1 MIDPL
6 VAGGIAVAAAILSA
20 GAAFLVARRAAP
32 PAPPARDPARD
43 AELDAETVRRAEA
56 RGHDLVEKSRRD
68 AEQIVREA
76 ELKARDDAFRR
87 REEVSRELEIARN
100 EVREQ
105 ERRVEKREDAVE
117 RQQQDLARKDK
128 QLDGQRE
135 KLAERTEAL
144 EKKSKQLDEVIEQET
159 KKLHQITGL
168 SREAAQAMLLD
179 RITRELADEVA
190 GKIRQHEER
199 IKQQAETKARE
210 IVTVAIQRYAAD
222 QTAGATV
229 STVDIPSDDMK
240 GRIIGREGRN
250 IRTFEKLTGVDVIV
264 DDTPG
269 VVIVSA
275 FDNVRRETA
284 RLALNKLIQDGRI
297 HPSRIEE
304 VVTETQAEMEK
315 HIQELGNQAVLDAD
329 VATPHEKIVYL
340 LGRLRFRTSYSQ
352 NVLAH
357 SVEVAHLCGLMA
369 SELGLNPQLARRCG
383 LLHDVGKAAD
393 HEMEGGHPKVG
404 AELAKRYGETS
415 KEVLHAIAGHHD
427 DVTVDNIYTVLVA
440 AADAISASRPGAR
453 RETLEKYV
461 KRLADLEAVACG
473 FPEVDQAFAIQAGRE
488 LRVIANAHRTTD
500 ADAVRV
506 CRDIARAIEQQL
518 DYPGEIKVTVIR
530 ESRATDT
537 AK

>member
-1 MIDPL
+1 MDPL
-6 VAGGIAVAAAILSA
+6 LAGGLAVAAALLSM
-20 GAAFLVARRAAP
+20 GGTYFIVRRLTPP
-32 PAPPARDPARD
+32 PATARDPA
-43 AELDAETVRRAEA
+43 LDAEDARRAEA
-56 RGHDLVEKSRRD
+56 RGNELVEQSRRD
-68 AEQIVREA
+68 AEQILREA

-87 REEVSRELEIARN
+87 REEVTREMEAARA
-100 EVREQ
+100 ELREQ

-117 RQQQDLARKDK
+117 QQQKELARKEK
-128 QLDGQRE
+128 HLENQKE
-135 KLAERTEAL
+135 KLADRKEAL
-144 EKKSKQLDEVIEQET
+144 EKKSKHLDELIEAET
-159 KKLHQITGL
+159 KKLHEITGL
-168 SREAAQAMLLD
+168 SRETAEAMLLD
-179 RITRELADEVA
+179 RLARELADEVA
-190 GKIRQHEER
+190 AKIRQHEER

-229 STVDIPSDDMK
+229 STVDIPSDDIK

-284 RLALNKLIQDGRI
+284 RLALAKLIQDGRI

-304 VVTETQAEMEK
+304 VVAETQAEMEK
-315 HIQELGNQAVLDAD
+315 HILELGNQAVLDAD
-329 VATPHEKIVYL
+329 VSPPHEKILYL

-369 SELGLNPQLARRCG
+369 AELGLNPQLARRCG

-404 AELAKRYGETS
+404 AELARRYGETS
-415 KEVLHAIAGHHD
+415 KEVTI
-427 DVTVDNIYTVLVA
+427 DNIYTVLVA

-473 FPEVDQAFAIQAGRE
+473 FPEVDQAYAIQAGRE
-488 LRVIANAHRTTD
+488 LRVIASAHRTTD
-500 ADAVRV
+500 ADAVRI

>member
-1 MIDPL
+1 MDPYT
-6 VAGGIAVAAAILSA
+6 AGGIAAAAALF
-20 GAAFLVARRAAP
+20 GMGGTYLVVRKLGRPSPGTGRLEDAHPGEGRELIEQSRREAEQII
-32 PAPPARDPARD
+32 RD
-43 AELDAETVRRAEA
+43 AELR
-56 RGHDLVEKSRRD
+56 
-68 AEQIVREA
+68 
-76 ELKARDDAFRR
+76 ARDEAIRR
-87 REEVSRELEIARN
+87 REELTRELEAARA
-100 EVREQ
+100 ELREL
-105 ERRVEKREDAVE
+105 ERRVEKREDATD
-117 RQQQDLARKDK
+117 QKQKDLSRKEK
-128 QLDGQRE
+128 HLDALKE
-135 KLAERTEAL
+135 KIADRKELL
-144 EKKSKQLDEVIEQET
+144 EKKSRHLDELIEQET
-159 KKLHQITGL
+159 KRLHEITGL
-168 SREAAQAMLLD
+168 SREAGEKMLLE
-179 RITRELADEVA
+179 RLERELSNEIA
-190 GKIRQHEER
+190 GRIRKHEER
-199 IKQQAETKARE
+199 LKEQAEGKARE
-210 IVTVAIQRYAAD
+210 IVVTAIQRWAAEH
-222 QTAGATV
+222 TTGATV

-250 IRTFEKLTGVDVIV
+250 IRTFEKATGVDVIV

-284 RLALNKLIQDGRI
+284 RLALTKLIQDGRI

-304 VVTETQAEMEK
+304 VVAETQTEMEK
-315 HIQELGNQAVLDAD
+315 HITELGKQAVLDAD
-329 VATPHEKIVYL
+329 VPMPHDKLIYL

-369 SELGLNPQLARRCG
+369 AELGLNAQLARRCG

-415 KEVLHAIAGHHD
+415 KEVLHAIVGHHD
-427 DVTVDNIYTVLVA
+427 DVTIDNIYTVLVA

-461 KRLADLEAVACG
+461 KRLEELEAVACG
-473 FPEVDQAFAIQAGRE
+473 FPEVEHAYAIQAGRE
-488 LRVIANAHRTTD
+488 LRVIANAHRTSD

-530 ESRATDT
+530 ETRSVDT

>member
-1 MIDPL
+1 MDHIDPL
-6 VAGGIAVAAAILSA
+6 VAGLLAAAAALLGVGGTYLVLRRTA
-20 GAAFLVARRAAP
+20 ARPGADALLHAEQAREAQ
-32 PAPPARDPARD
+32 
-43 AELDAETVRRAEA
+43 A
-56 RGHDLVEKSRRD
+56 RGTELIEKARRD
-68 AEQIVREA
+68 AEQMLREA
-76 ELKARDDAFRR
+76 ELRARDEAFRR
-87 REEVSRELEIARN
+87 REEVTRELELARA
-100 EVREQ
+100 EVREL
-105 ERRVEKREDAVE
+105 ERRAEKREDAAE
-117 RQQQDLARKDK
+117 QKQKELARKEKHVEALKEKVADR
-128 QLDGQRE
+128 RE
-135 KLAERTEAL
+135 LL
-144 EKKSKQLDEVIEQET
+144 EKKAKHLDEVIEQET
-159 KKLHQITGL
+159 KKLHEITGL
-168 SREAAQAMLLD
+168 SRETAEKMLLD
-179 RITRELADEVA
+179 RLEKELSAELAA
-190 GKIRQHEER
+190 RIRQYDDR
-199 IKQQAETKARE
+199 LKQHAEARGRE
-210 IVTVAIQRYAAD
+210 VLATTIQRWAAEF
-222 QTAGATV
+222 TASATV

-250 IRTFEKLTGVDVIV
+250 IRTFEKATGVDVIV

-284 RLALNKLIQDGRI
+284 RLALTKLIQDGRI
-297 HPSRIEE
+297 HPTRIEE
-304 VVTETQAEMEK
+304 VVAETQVEMEK
-315 HIQELGNQAVLDAD
+315 HIAELGKQAVLDAD
-329 VATPHEKIVYL
+329 VAMPHEKLVYL

-369 SELGLNPQLARRCG
+369 GELGLNPGLARRCG

-461 KRLADLEAVACG
+461 KRLEDLEAVACG
-473 FPEVDQAFAIQAGRE
+473 FPEVEQAYAIQAGRE
-488 LRVIANAHRTTD
+488 LRVIANAHKTSD

-506 CRDIARAIEQQL
+506 CRSIARAIEEQL

-530 ESRATDT
+530 ETRSVDT

>member
-1 MIDPL
+1 MNPL
-6 VAGGIAVAAAILSA
+6 LAGGLIAAAALFGI
-20 GAAFLVARRAAP
+20 GGTYLVVRRLAP
-32 PAPPARDPARD
+32 PAPPGRDPA
-43 AELDAETVRRAEA
+43 LDAEAARRAEA
-56 RGHDLVEKSRRD
+56 RGHELVEQSRRD
-68 AEQIVREA
+68 ADQIVREA
-76 ELKARDDAFRR
+76 ELKARDDTVRR
-87 REEVSRELEIARN
+87 REELTREMDAARA
-100 EVREQ
+100 ELREH
-105 ERRVEKREDAVE
+105 ERRVEKREDAAE
-117 RQQQDLARKDK
+117 QQQREFARKDK
-128 QLDGQRE
+128 HLDTEKE
-135 KLAERTEAL
+135 KLADRKEAL
-144 EKKSKQLDEVIEQET
+144 EKRAKHIDELIGAET
-159 KKLHQITGL
+159 KKLREITGL
-168 SREAAQAMLLD
+168 SREAAEAMLLD
-179 RITRELADEVA
+179 RLGRELADEVA

-199 IKQQAETKARE
+199 LKQHAEARARE

-222 QTAGATV
+222 QTSGMTV

-284 RLALNKLIQDGRI
+284 RLALTKLIQDGRI

-304 VVTETQAEMEK
+304 VVLETQAEMEK
-315 HIQELGNQAVLDAD
+315 HIQELGTQAVLDAD
-329 VATPHEKIVYL
+329 VPMPHEKIVYL

-427 DVTVDNIYTVLVA
+427 DITVDNIYTVLVA
-440 AADAISASRPGAR
+440 SADAISASRPGAR

-473 FPEVDQAFAIQAGRE
+473 FPEVDQAYAIQAGRE
-488 LRVIANAHRTTD
+488 LRVIANAGRTTD

-530 ESRATDT
+530 ESRSTDV

>member
-1 MIDPL
+1 MEPL
-6 VAGGIAVAAAILSA
+6 LIGGLVVVAALMGI
-20 GAAFLVARRAAP
+20 GGTYLVVRRSP
-32 PAPPARDPARD
+32 PVTVREPAPPDP
-43 AELDAETVRRAEA
+43 EVMRRAEA
-56 RGHDLVEKSRRD
+56 RGEELVEQSRRD
-68 AEQIVREA
+68 AERIVREA
-76 ELKARDDAFRR
+76 ELKARDEAVRR
-87 REEVSRELEIARN
+87 REELSRELDTARS
-100 EVREQ
+100 EVRDL

-117 RQQQDLARKDK
+117 QHQRELVRKEKYVDGLKEKIAEREDALDKKAHHLDGLIDK
-128 QLDGQRE
+128 Q
-135 KLAERTEAL
+135 T
-144 EKKSKQLDEVIEQET
+144 KQLHE
-159 KKLHQITGL
+159 LSGL
-168 SREAAQAMLLD
+168 SREDAQKLLLE
-179 RITRELADEVA
+179 RLERELSDEIA
-190 GKIRQHEER
+190 KKIRQHDER
-199 IKQQAETKARE
+199 MKQQAEATARE
-210 IVTVAIQRYAAD
+210 IVTIAIQRYAAH

-284 RLALNKLIQDGRI
+284 RIALTKLIQDGRI
-297 HPSRIEE
+297 HPTRIEE
-304 VVTETQAEMEK
+304 VVAETQAEMEK
-315 HIQELGNQAVLDAD
+315 HIQELGTQAVLDAD
-329 VATPHEKIVYL
+329 VQMPHEKLVYL

-357 SVEVAHLCGLMA
+357 SVEVAHLCGIMA
-369 SELGLNPQLARRCG
+369 SELGLSPAIARRCG

-427 DVTVDNIYTVLVA
+427 DITIDNIYTVLVA
-440 AADAISASRPGAR
+440 SADAISASRPGAR

-488 LRVIANAHRTTD
+488 LRVIANAQRTND
-500 ADAVRV
+500 ADAVRI
-506 CRDIARAIEQQL
+506 CRDIARSIEQQL